1 MDSILKRPGFK
12 KHMQL
17 FEKLE
22 DALEPPEEDQIVPIT
37 DRTENKEEPKK
48 GEIHLD

>member
-1 MDSILKRPGFK
+1 MDSILKREGYK

-22 DALEPPEEDQIVPIT
+22 DALEPAEEDQVVQLSE
-37 DRTENKEEPKK
+37 R
-48 GEIHLD
+48 